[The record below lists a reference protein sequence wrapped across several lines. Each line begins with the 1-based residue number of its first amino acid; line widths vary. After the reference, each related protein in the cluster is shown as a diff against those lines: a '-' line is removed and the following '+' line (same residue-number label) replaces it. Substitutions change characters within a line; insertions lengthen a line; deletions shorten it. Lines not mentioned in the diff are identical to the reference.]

1 MKRKMSKKSLQNLK
15 KFKKNDEYTKQCSAK
30 GGETQKKNALIRK
43 GMKDWLQENVEDKD
57 FEIIMGNL
65 VERAKIDTKT
75 FEVLRD
81 TLGEKPTNR
90 IEAKFEQPTFI
101 DDLDD

>member
-1 MKRKMSKKSLQNLK
+1 
-15 KFKKNDEYTKQCSAK
+15 
-30 GGETQKKNALIRK
+30 
-43 GMKDWLQENVEDKD
+43 
-57 FEIIMGNL
+57 MGNL

-101 DDLDD
+101 DDLDG